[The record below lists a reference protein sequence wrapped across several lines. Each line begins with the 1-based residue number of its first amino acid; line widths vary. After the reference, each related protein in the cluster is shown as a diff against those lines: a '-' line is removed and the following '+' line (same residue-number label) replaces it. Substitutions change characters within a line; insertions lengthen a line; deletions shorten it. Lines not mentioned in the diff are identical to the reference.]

1 MDRKN
6 LISGEVSVI
15 RNQKDTVFRML
26 LKDRKNL
33 LSVYNAINR
42 TDYEDVN
49 EIEINTLE
57 NAVYMSH
64 KNDVSF
70 IFRFSLNLYE
80 HQSTPNPNMPLR
92 DLYYVSDIYSRD
104 CSDEDLYSSK
114 MIKIKTPRFVVFYN
128 GRDIQEECFEYKLSD
143 MFENHDEEPSLELKV
158 KVYNINSGMNE
169 DLKNECSVLK
179 EYMTYVDKIRR
190 YNTKDTTLENAIKR
204 AIDECIK
211 ENILKDFL
219 MRNREAVMHTSLYE
233 YDEEKHIK
241 NEKKISYEDGVR
253 DGKSDSIE
261 KLASHLAS
269 QDSEL
274 SLEEA
279 RKKAMTILG

>member
-1 MDRKN
+1 
-6 LISGEVSVI
+6 
-15 RNQKDTVFRML
+15 
-26 LKDRKNL
+26 
-33 LSVYNAINR
+33 
-42 TDYEDVN
+42 
-49 EIEINTLE
+49 
-57 NAVYMSH
+57 
-64 KNDVSF
+64 
-70 IFRFSLNLYE
+70 
-80 HQSTPNPNMPLR
+80 MPLR

-143 MFENHDEEPSLELKV
+143 MFENHDEEPSLELNV
-158 KVYNINSGMNE
+158 KVYNI
-169 DLKNECSVLK
+169 
-179 EYMTYVDKIRR
+179 
-190 YNTKDTTLENAIKR
+190 
-204 AIDECIK
+204 
-211 ENILKDFL
+211 KDFL

-241 NEKKISYEDGVR
+241 NEKKISYEDGVHDGVDQEKR
-253 DGKSDSIE
+253 DAIE
-261 KLASHLAS
+261 KLASHFVS